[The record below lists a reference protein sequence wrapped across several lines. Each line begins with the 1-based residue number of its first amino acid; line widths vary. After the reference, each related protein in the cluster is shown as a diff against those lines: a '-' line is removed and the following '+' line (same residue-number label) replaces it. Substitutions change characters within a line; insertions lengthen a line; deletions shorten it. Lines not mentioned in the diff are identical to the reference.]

1 MQYIIKQKD
10 DKGNVT
16 YLSNGTTQ
24 WVTDK
29 SKAETFDCQYKA
41 KIRSLYITTS
51 YELEVEEYEQ
61 WEIKSVQRAG

>member
-1 MQYIIKQKD
+1 MKHIIKQKD

-41 KIRSLYITTS
+41 KIRSLYITTI
-51 YELEVEEYEQ
+51 YELEVIEYEP
-61 WEIKSVQRAG
+61 K